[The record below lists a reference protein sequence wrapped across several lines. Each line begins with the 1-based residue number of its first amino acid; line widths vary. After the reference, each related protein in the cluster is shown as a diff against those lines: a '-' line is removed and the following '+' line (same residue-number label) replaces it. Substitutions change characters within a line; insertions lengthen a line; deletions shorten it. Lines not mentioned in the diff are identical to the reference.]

1 MKEYLTRCGCA
12 PIFVGMYL
20 RTTRQRRKHGPDA
33 IYYQLAEN
41 YYHKERRR
49 SETRVIHTF
58 GRADQ
63 VDPEALRRLAQSL
76 LRVAN
81 DERIDLPA
89 RTFPPEV
96 GIDDIEQVFDYGV
109 LYAAHTLWEE
119 LGIGPLLR
127 EKMQQEG
134 GEAPHDTALFA
145 MTANRLAR
153 PTSKLACYEHWL
165 ADEVYWPAAKVLAL
179 EHLYRALDFLLRHV
193 EALEQEIFY
202 RTADLFNADVDL
214 IFWDTTTLYCEIDDE
229 DDDGEVWED
238 QEIPALR
245 KRGHNKEGRDGNP
258 QVVVGLALTRDGL
271 PVRSWVFPGNTADVT
286 TIHHLKDDLRG
297 WRLNRCVFVGD
308 SGMFSE
314 ANQQRLSRALG
325 RYILAVPMRKG
336 TEVSLDVLTR
346 PGRYRD
352 VAPHLRVKEVYSGA
366 GERRRRYVVCHN
378 PDEAAREQAHRA
390 RLLEVVRAELAALD
404 VRQADHPKKACEL
417 MASRRFG
424 RYLRMDAR
432 GRLSIDTTKV
442 AAEAKYDGTFVV
454 TTNDDTL
461 DAADV
466 ALGYT
471 SMMLIE
477 GCFRR
482 MKTTGLQTRPI
493 YHWRSH
499 RIIAHVKL
507 CVLALLL
514 ERAAELRCQ
523 QTWRTIRHT
532 LDQLKVVRYRM
543 HGKTIVQSTQVT
555 SPLAKIFRSLRIPLP
570 KKILEVSD

>member
-1 MKEYLTRCGCA
+1 
-12 PIFVGMYL
+12 MYL

-41 YYHKERRR
+41 YYHKTRRR
-49 SETRVIHTF
+49 SETRVIYTF

-63 VDPEALRRLAQSL
+63 VDPEALRRLAQSI

-81 DERIDLPA
+81 DEQIDLPA
-89 RTFPPEV
+89 RSFPPEV
-96 GIDDIEQVFDYGV
+96 GIDDIEQVYTYGV
-109 LYAAHTLWEE
+109 LYAARALWEE

-127 EKMQQEG
+127 AKMQQTG
-134 GEAPHDTALFA
+134 GEAPHDLALLA

-153 PTSKLACYEHWL
+153 PGSKLACYEQWL
-165 ADEVYWPAAKVLAL
+165 ADDVYWPEAHALAL
-179 EHLYRALDFLLRHV
+179 EHLYRALDFLLSHS
-193 EALEQEIFY
+193 ESLEQEIFF

-229 DDDGEVWED
+229 DEESEPW
-238 QEIPALR
+238 QTRLLPALR
-245 KRGHNKEGRDGNP
+245 KRGHNKEGRDNNP

-286 TIHHLKDDLRG
+286 TITHLKDDLRG

-314 ANQQRLSRALG
+314 ANRQRLSRALG
-325 RYILAVPMRKG
+325 RYILAVPMRKV

-352 VAPHLRVKEVYSGA
+352 VAPNLRVKEVYVGT
-366 GERRRRYVVCHN
+366 GERRRRYVICHN
-378 PDEAAREQAHRA
+378 PEEEAREQAHRA
-390 RLLEVVRAELAALD
+390 RLLELVRAELAALD

-432 GRLSIDTTKV
+432 GRLSIDMTKV
-442 AAEAKYDGTFVV
+442 AAEAKYDGKFVV

-466 ALGYT
+466 ALGYR
-471 SMMLIE
+471 SMTLIE

-493 YHWRSH
+493 YHWRAR

-514 ERAAELRCQ
+514 ERAAEIRCQ

-532 LDQLKVVRYRM
+532 LDQLQVVRYRM
-543 HGKTIVQSTQVT
+543 HGKTIVQSTRVT
-555 SPLAKIFRSLRIPLP
+555 APLADILRRLGVPLP
-570 KKILEVSD
+570 QRILEVADEAHASSLP

>member
-1 MKEYLTRCGCA
+1 
-12 PIFVGMYL
+12 MYL

-41 YYHKERRR
+41 YYHKDRRR
-49 SETRVIHTF
+49 SETRVIYTF

-63 VDPEALRRLAQSL
+63 VDPEALRRLAQSI

-81 DERIDLPA
+81 DDRLDLPA
-89 RTFPPEV
+89 RKFPPEV
-96 GIDDIEQVFDYGV
+96 GIDDIEQVYAYGV
-109 LYAAHTLWEE
+109 LYAARALWEE

-134 GEAPHDTALFA
+134 CEAPHDPALFV

-153 PTSKLACYEHWL
+153 PASKLACYEHWL
-165 ADEVYWPAAKVLAL
+165 ADEVYWPEAKTLAL
-179 EHLYRALDFLLRHV
+179 EHLYRALDFLLRHI
-193 EALEQEIFY
+193 EALERELFY

-214 IFWDTTTLYCEIDDE
+214 IFWDTTTLYFEIDDE
-229 DDDGEVWED
+229 DDDGEAWQD
-238 QEIPALR
+238 REIPALR
-245 KRGHNKEGRDGNP
+245 KRGHNKDGRDGNP

-271 PVRSWVFPGNTADVT
+271 PVRSWVFPGNTAEVT
-286 TIHHLKDDLRG
+286 TIDHLKDDLRG

-308 SGMFSE
+308 SRMFSE
-314 ANQQRLSRALG
+314 ANRERLSRALG
-325 RYILAVPMRKG
+325 RYILAVPMRKVS
-336 TEVSLDVLTR
+336 EVQREVLSR

-352 VAPHLRVKEVYSGA
+352 VATNLRVKEVYVGA
-366 GERRRRYVVCHN
+366 GERRRRYLVCHN
-378 PDEAAREQAHRA
+378 PAEAEREQAHREQ
-390 RLLEVVRAELAALD
+390 LLELVRAELAALD

-432 GRLSIDTTKV
+432 GRLSLDTAKV
-442 AAEAKYDGTFVV
+442 AAEAKYDGKFVV

-466 ALGYT
+466 ALGYK
-471 SMMLIE
+471 SMTLIE
-477 GCFRR
+477 GCFRQ

-493 YHWRSH
+493 YHWRPH
-499 RIIAHVKL
+499 RLIAHVKL

-514 ERAAELRCQ
+514 ERAAEIRCQ
-523 QTWRTIRHT
+523 QTWRMIRHT

-543 HGKTIVQSTQVT
+543 HGKTIVQSTRVT
-555 SPLAKIFRSLRIPLP
+555 STLAEILRSLRIPTP
-570 KKILEVSD
+570 QKILEVSD

>member
-1 MKEYLTRCGCA
+1 
-12 PIFVGMYL
+12 MYL

-49 SETRVIHTF
+49 SETRVIYTF

-81 DERIDLPA
+81 DDRIDLPA
-89 RTFPPEV
+89 RQFPPDV
-96 GIDDIEQVFDYGV
+96 GIDDIEQVYAYGV
-109 LYAAHTLWEE
+109 LYAARALWEE

-127 EKMQQEG
+127 EKLQQDG
-134 GEAPHDTALFA
+134 GDAPHDAALFA
-145 MTANRLAR
+145 MTANRLAC
-153 PTSKLACYEHWL
+153 PASKLACYEHWL
-165 ADEVYWPAAKVLAL
+165 ADDVYWPEAKALAL
-179 EHLYRALDFLLRHV
+179 EHLYRAMDFLLRHI
-193 EALEQEIFY
+193 EAIEQELFF

-214 IFWDTTTLYCEIDDE
+214 IFWDTTTLYFEIDEEDE
-229 DDDGEVWED
+229 DGEQWQTHD
-238 QEIPALR
+238 IPALR
-245 KRGHNKEGRDGNP
+245 KRGHHKEGRDSNP

-286 TIHHLKDDLRG
+286 TIDDLKADLRG
-297 WRLNRCVFVGD
+297 WRLNRSVFVGD

-314 ANQQRLSRALG
+314 ANRQRLSRALG
-325 RYILAVPMRKG
+325 RYILAVPMRKV
-336 TEVSLDVLTR
+336 TEVPLAVLTR
-346 PGRYRD
+346 AGRYRN
-352 VAPHLRVKEVYSGA
+352 VAHNLRVKEVYVGE

-378 PDEAAREQAHRA
+378 PDAAAREHAHREH
-390 RLLEVVRAELAALD
+390 LLELVRAELAALD

-424 RYLRMDAR
+424 RYLRMDAG
-432 GRLSIDTTKV
+432 GRLSLDMTKV
-442 AAEAKYDGTFVV
+442 AAEAKYDGKFVV

-461 DAADV
+461 DAEDI

-493 YHWRSH
+493 YHWRPH

-514 ERAAELRCQ
+514 QRAAEIRCQ

-532 LDQLKVVRYRM
+532 LDQLKVVRYRL
-543 HGKTIVQSTQVT
+543 HGKTILQSTRVT
-555 SPLAKIFRSLRIPLP
+555 APMAEILQTLGIPLP
-570 KKILEVSD
+570 KKILEVSE

>member
-1 MKEYLTRCGCA
+1 
-12 PIFVGMYL
+12 MYL

-41 YYHKERRR
+41 YYHKTRRR
-49 SETRVIHTF
+49 SETRVIYTF

-63 VDPEALRRLAQSL
+63 VDPEALRRLAQSI

-81 DERIDLPA
+81 DEQIDLPA
-89 RTFPPEV
+89 RSFPPEV
-96 GIDDIEQVFDYGV
+96 GIDDIEQVYTYGV
-109 LYAAHTLWEE
+109 LYAARALWEA

-127 EKMQQEG
+127 AKMQQTG
-134 GEAPHDTALFA
+134 CEAPHDLALLA

-153 PTSKLACYEHWL
+153 PGSKLACYDQWL
-165 ADEVYWPAAKVLAL
+165 ANDVYWPEAHALAL
-179 EHLYRALDFLLRHV
+179 EHLYRALDFLLSHI
-193 EALEQEIFY
+193 ESLEQEIFF

-229 DDDGEVWED
+229 DEESEPW
-238 QEIPALR
+238 QTRMIPALR
-245 KRGHNKEGRDGNP
+245 KRGHNKEGRDNNP

-286 TIHHLKDDLRG
+286 TITHLKDDLRG

-314 ANQQRLSRALG
+314 ANRQRLSRALG
-325 RYILAVPMRKG
+325 RYILAVPMRKV

-352 VAPHLRVKEVYSGA
+352 VAPNLRVKEVYVGE
-366 GERRRRYVVCHN
+366 GERRRRYVICHN
-378 PDEAAREQAHRA
+378 PEEEAREQAHRA
-390 RLLEVVRAELAALD
+390 RLLELVRAELAALD

-442 AAEAKYDGTFVV
+442 AAEAKYDGKFVV

-466 ALGYT
+466 ALGYR
-471 SMMLIE
+471 SMTLIE

-493 YHWRSH
+493 YHWRAR

-514 ERAAELRCQ
+514 ERAAEIRCQ

-532 LDQLKVVRYRM
+532 LDQLQVVRYRM
-543 HGKTIVQSTQVT
+543 HGKTIVQSTRVT
-555 SPLAKIFRSLRIPLP
+555 APLADILRRLGVPLP
-570 KKILEVSD
+570 QRILEVADEAHASSLP

>member
-1 MKEYLTRCGCA
+1 
-12 PIFVGMYL
+12 MY
-20 RTTRQRRKHGPDA
+20 G
-33 IYYQLAEN
+33 
-41 YYHKERRR
+41 
-49 SETRVIHTF
+49 
-58 GRADQ
+58 G
-63 VDPEALRRLAQSL
+63 
-76 LRVAN
+76 
-81 DERIDLPA
+81 
-89 RTFPPEV
+89 
-96 GIDDIEQVFDYGV
+96 
-109 LYAAHTLWEE
+109 LYAAHALWEE

-127 EKMQQEG
+127 EKMAQDG
-134 GEAPHDTALFA
+134 CPAPHETALFA

-153 PTSKLACYEHWL
+153 PASKLACYEHWL
-165 ADEVYWPAAKVLAL
+165 ADDVYWPDAQGLAL
-179 EHLYRALDFLLRHV
+179 EHLYRALDFLLHHIDS
-193 EALEQEIFY
+193 LEQELFF

-214 IFWDTTTLYCEIDDE
+214 IFWDTTTLYFEVDEEDDE
-229 DDDGEVWED
+229 GEVWHD
-238 QEIPALR
+238 QAIPALR
-245 KRGHNKEGRDGNP
+245 QRGHNKEGRDGNP

-314 ANQQRLSRALG
+314 ANMQRLSRALG
-325 RYILAVPMRKG
+325 RYILAVPMRKV
-336 TEVSLDVLTR
+336 TEVPCEVLSR

-352 VAPHLRVKEVYSGA
+352 VATNLRVKEVWVGE

-378 PDEAAREQAHRA
+378 PDEAEREQAHRA
-390 RLLEVVRAELAALD
+390 RLLELVRAELATLD
-404 VRQADHPKKACEL
+404 ARQADHPKKACEL
-417 MASRRFG
+417 LASRRFG
-424 RYLRMDAR
+424 RYLTMDAR
-432 GRLSIDTTKV
+432 GRLSVNAAKV
-442 AAEAKYDGTFVV
+442 AAEAKYDGKFVV

-461 DAADV
+461 DAEDV

-493 YHWRSH
+493 YHWRPH

-514 ERAAELRCQ
+514 QRAAEIRGQ

-532 LDQLKVVRYRM
+532 LDQLQVVRYRM

-555 SPLAKIFRSLRIPLP
+555 ATIAETLRSLGIALP
-570 KKILEVSD
+570 QKILEVSD

>member
-1 MKEYLTRCGCA
+1 
-12 PIFVGMYL
+12 MYL

-41 YYHKERRR
+41 YYHKARRR
-49 SETRVIHTF
+49 SETRVIYTF

-81 DERIDLPA
+81 DDRIDLSA
-89 RTFPPEV
+89 RTFPPDV
-96 GIDDIEQVFDYGV
+96 GIDDIEQVYAYGV
-109 LYAAHTLWEE
+109 LYAARALWEE

-127 EKMQQEG
+127 AKMQQTG
-134 GEAPHDTALFA
+134 CEAPHDLALLA

-153 PTSKLACYEHWL
+153 PSSKLACYEQWL
-165 ADEVYWPAAKVLAL
+165 ADDVYWPEAQALAL
-179 EHLYRALDFLLRHV
+179 EHLYRAMDFLLGHI
-193 EALEQEIFY
+193 ESLEQEIFF

-214 IFWDTTTLYCEIDDE
+214 IFWDTTTLYCEIDEEDE
-229 DDDGEVWED
+229 ESEQW
-238 QEIPALR
+238 QTRMIPALR
-245 KRGHNKEGRDGNP
+245 KRGHNKEGRDSNP

-286 TIHHLKDDLRG
+286 TITHLKDDLRG

-314 ANQQRLSRALG
+314 ANRQRLSRALG
-325 RYILAVPMRKG
+325 RYILAVPMRKV

-352 VAPHLRVKEVYSGA
+352 VAPHLRAKEVYVGE

-378 PDEAAREQAHRA
+378 PDEAAREQAHRT
-390 RLLEVVRAELAALD
+390 RLLELVRAELAALD

-424 RYLRMDAR
+424 RYLRMDVH

-442 AAEAKYDGTFVV
+442 AAEAKYDGKFVV

-461 DAADV
+461 NAADV

-493 YHWRSH
+493 YHWRPR

-514 ERAAELRCQ
+514 ERAAEIRCQ

-555 SPLAKIFRSLRIPLP
+555 APMAALLRSLGVPLP
-570 KKILEVSD
+570 QRILEVSDEAHAPDLP

>member
-1 MKEYLTRCGCA
+1 
-12 PIFVGMYL
+12 MYL

-41 YYHKERRR
+41 YYHKDKRR
-49 SETRVIHTF
+49 SETRVIYNF

-63 VDPEALRRLAQSL
+63 VDPEALRRLAHSI

-81 DERIDLPA
+81 DDRIDLPA
-89 RTFPPEV
+89 RKFPPDV
-96 GIDDIEQVFDYGV
+96 GIDDIEQVYTYGV
-109 LYAAHTLWEE
+109 LYAAHALWEE

-127 EKMQQEG
+127 EQMQQDG
-134 GEAPHDTALFA
+134 CQAPHDTALFA

-153 PTSKLACYEHWL
+153 PSSKLACYEHWL
-165 ADEVYWPAAKVLAL
+165 ADDVYWPEAKTLAL
-179 EHLYRALDFLLRHV
+179 EHLYRALDFLLRHI
-193 EALEQEIFY
+193 EALERELFY

-214 IFWDTTTLYCEIDDE
+214 IFWDTTTLYCEIDEE
-229 DDDGEVWED
+229 DDAGEGW
-238 QEIPALR
+238 QGRQIPALR
-245 KRGHNKEGRDGNP
+245 MRGHNKEGRDGNP

-286 TIHHLKDDLRG
+286 TIDHLKADLRG

-314 ANQQRLSRALG
+314 ANMQRLSRALG
-325 RYILAVPMRKG
+325 RYILAVPMRKV
-336 TEVSLDVLTR
+336 TEVHREVLSR

-352 VAPHLRVKEVYSGA
+352 VAANLRVKEVVVGA
-366 GERRRRYVVCHN
+366 GERRRRYLLCHN
-378 PDEAAREQAHRA
+378 PEEAEREQAHRE
-390 RLLEVVRAELAALD
+390 RLLELIRAELAALD
-404 VRQADHPKKACEL
+404 GRPEDHPKLACEL

-424 RYLRMDAR
+424 RYLTMDAR
-432 GRLSIDTTKV
+432 GRLSINATKV
-442 AAEAKYDGTFVV
+442 AAEAKYDGKFVL

-461 DAADV
+461 EAEDV
-466 ALGYT
+466 ALGYK

-493 YHWRSH
+493 YHWRPH

-514 ERAAELRCQ
+514 ERAAEIRCQ
-523 QTWRTIRHT
+523 QPWRTIRHT
-532 LDQLKVVRYRM
+532 LDQLQVVRYRM
-543 HGKTIVQSTQVT
+543 QGKTIVQSTQVT
-555 SPLAKIFRSLRIPLP
+555 TTMAEILRSLGIPLP

>member
-1 MKEYLTRCGCA
+1 
-12 PIFVGMYL
+12 MYL

-41 YYHKERRR
+41 YYHKDRRR
-49 SETRVIHTF
+49 SETRVIYTF

-63 VDPEALRRLAQSL
+63 VDPEALRRLAQSI

-81 DERIDLPA
+81 DDRIDLPA
-89 RTFPPEV
+89 RQFPPDV
-96 GIDDIEQVFDYGV
+96 GIDDIEQVYMYGV
-109 LYAAHTLWEE
+109 LYAAHALWEE

-127 EKMQQEG
+127 EKMEQDG
-134 GEAPHDTALFA
+134 GPAPHETALFA

-153 PTSKLACYEHWL
+153 PASKLACYEHWL
-165 ADEVYWPAAKVLAL
+165 ADDVYWPDAQDLAL
-179 EHLYRALDFLLRHV
+179 EHLYRALDFLLHHIDS
-193 EALEQEIFY
+193 LEQELFF

-214 IFWDTTTLYCEIDDE
+214 VFWDTTTLYFEIDAEDE
-229 DDDGEVWED
+229 AGEDW
-238 QEIPALR
+238 QGRPIPALR

-258 QVVVGLALTRDGL
+258 QVVVGLALTREGL

-286 TIHHLKDDLRG
+286 TIDHLKDDLRG

-314 ANQQRLSRALG
+314 ANRQRLGRALG
-325 RYILAVPMRKG
+325 RYILAVPMRKV
-336 TEVSLDVLTR
+336 TEVHQEVLSR

-352 VAPHLRVKEVYSGA
+352 VAANLRVKEVWVGE

-378 PDEAAREQAHRA
+378 PDEAEREQAHRA
-390 RLLEVVRAELAALD
+390 RLLELVRAELATLD
-404 VRQADHPKKACEL
+404 ARQADHPKKACEL

-424 RYLRMDAR
+424 RYLSMDAR
-432 GRLSIDTTKV
+432 GRLSINATKV
-442 AAEAKYDGTFVV
+442 AAEAKYDGKFVV

-461 DAADV
+461 DAEDV

-493 YHWRSH
+493 FHWRPH

-514 ERAAELRCQ
+514 ERVAEIRCQ
-523 QTWRTIRHT
+523 QTWRMIRHT

-555 SPLAKIFRSLRIPLP
+555 STMAKLLRSLGIPLP
-570 KKILEVSD
+570 KRILEVSDEAHASYLP

>member
-1 MKEYLTRCGCA
+1 M
-12 PIFVGMYL
+12 
-20 RTTRQRRKHGPDA
+20 
-33 IYYQLAEN
+33 
-41 YYHKERRR
+41 
-49 SETRVIHTF
+49 
-58 GRADQ
+58 
-63 VDPEALRRLAQSL
+63 
-76 LRVAN
+76 
-81 DERIDLPA
+81 
-89 RTFPPEV
+89 

-134 GEAPHDTALFA
+134 GEAPHDMALFA

-165 ADEVYWPAAKVLAL
+165 ADEVYWPAAKALAL

-202 RTADLFNADVDL
+202 RTADLLNADVDL

-314 ANQQRLSRALG
+314 AHRQRLSRALG
-325 RYILAVPMRKG
+325 RYILAVPMRKV
-336 TEVSLDVLTR
+336 TEVQLEVLTR
-346 PGRYRD
+346 AGRYHD
-352 VAPHLRVKEVYSGA
+352 VAPNLRVKEVYVGT

-378 PDEAAREQAHRA
+378 PDEAAREHAHRE
-390 RLLEVVRAELAALD
+390 RLLELVRAELAALD
-404 VRQADHPKKACEL
+404 ARQADHPKKACEL

-442 AAEAKYDGTFVV
+442 AAEAKYDGKFVV

-471 SMMLIE
+471 SMTLIE

-532 LDQLKVVRYRM
+532 LDHLKVVRYRM

-555 SPLAKIFRSLRIPLP
+555 SPLANILRNLRIPLP
-570 KKILEVSD
+570 KKILEVFD

>member
-1 MKEYLTRCGCA
+1 
-12 PIFVGMYL
+12 MYL

-41 YYHKERRR
+41 YYHKDRRR
-49 SETRVIHTF
+49 SETRVIYTF

-63 VDPEALRRLAQSL
+63 VDPEALRRLAQSI

-81 DERIDLPA
+81 DARIDLPA
-89 RTFPPEV
+89 RTFPPDV
-96 GIDDIEQVFDYGV
+96 GIDDIEQVYMYGV
-109 LYAAHTLWEE
+109 LYAAHALWEE

-127 EKMQQEG
+127 EKMEQDGCQ
-134 GEAPHDTALFA
+134 APHETALFA
-145 MTANRLAR
+145 MTAHRLAR
-153 PTSKLACYEHWL
+153 PASTLACSEHWL
-165 ADEVYWPAAKVLAL
+165 ADDVYWPDAQGLAL
-179 EHLYRALDFLLRHV
+179 EHLYRALDFLLHHI
-193 EALEQEIFY
+193 ESLEQELFF
-202 RTADLFNADVDL
+202 RTADLFTADVDL
-214 IFWDTTTLYCEIDDE
+214 IFWDTTTLYCEIDEEDE
-229 DDDGEVWED
+229 DGEDWHGR
-238 QEIPALR
+238 EIPALR

-258 QVVVGLALTRDGL
+258 QVVVGLALTREGL

-286 TIHHLKDDLRG
+286 TIDHLKDDLRG

-314 ANQQRLSRALG
+314 ANRQRLSRALG
-325 RYILAVPMRKG
+325 RYILAVPMRKV
-336 TEVSLDVLTR
+336 TEVQREVLSR

-352 VAPHLRVKEVYSGA
+352 VATNLRVKEVYVGT
-366 GERRRRYVVCHN
+366 GERRRRYVVCYN
-378 PDEAAREQAHRA
+378 PEEGAREQAHRE
-390 RLLEVVRAELAALD
+390 RLLALVRAELAALD

-432 GRLSIDTTKV
+432 GRLGLDTTKV
-442 AAEAKYDGTFVV
+442 AAEATYDGKFVV

-461 DAADV
+461 DAEDV

-471 SMMLIE
+471 SMSLIE

-482 MKTTGLQTRPI
+482 MKTTGLRTRPI
-493 YHWRSH
+493 YHWRPH

-523 QTWRTIRHT
+523 QTWRTIRQT
-532 LDQLKVVRYRM
+532 LDQLKGVRYRM
-543 HGKTIVQSTQVT
+543 HGKTILQNTQVT
-555 SPLAKIFRSLRIPLP
+555 APIAETLRSLGIPLP
-570 KKILEVSD
+570 NKILEVSD

>member
-1 MKEYLTRCGCA
+1 
-12 PIFVGMYL
+12 MYL

-49 SETRVIHTF
+49 SETRVIYTF

-81 DERIDLPA
+81 DDRIDLPA
-89 RTFPPEV
+89 RKFPPEV
-96 GIDDIEQVFDYGV
+96 GIDDIEHVYDYGV
-109 LYAAHTLWEE
+109 LYAAHALWEE
-119 LGIGPLLR
+119 LGIGPILR
-127 EKMQQEG
+127 DKMQQDG
-134 GEAPHDTALFA
+134 CKAPHETALFA

-153 PTSKLACYEHWL
+153 PTSKLACYAHWL
-165 ADEVYWPAAKVLAL
+165 ADEVYWPEAQTLAL
-179 EHLYRALDFLLRHV
+179 EHLYRALDFLLQHI
-193 EALEQEIFY
+193 EPLEEEIFH
-202 RTADLFNADVDL
+202 RIADLLNADVDL
-214 IFWDTTTLYCEIDDE
+214 IFWDTTTLYCEVDDE
-229 DDDGEVWED
+229 DEDDERWHD
-238 QEIPALR
+238 QTLPALR
-245 KRGHNKEGRDGNP
+245 QRGHNKEGRDGNP
-258 QVVVGLALTRDGL
+258 QVVVGLALTREGL

-286 TIHHLKDDLRG
+286 TINHLKDDLRG

-314 ANQQRLSRALG
+314 ANRQRLSRALG
-325 RYILAVPMRKG
+325 RYILAVPMRKV
-336 TEVSLDVLTR
+336 TEVPRDVLTR
-346 PGRYRD
+346 AGRYRD
-352 VAPHLRVKEVYSGA
+352 VAHNLRVKEVYVGT

-378 PDEAAREQAHRA
+378 PDEAAREQAHRE
-390 RLLEVVRAELAALD
+390 RLLELIRAELAALD

-424 RYLRMDAR
+424 RYLRLDPQ
-432 GRLSIDTTKV
+432 GRLSIDTAKV
-442 AAEAKYDGTFVV
+442 AAEAKYDGKFVI

-461 DAADV
+461 DTEDV

-471 SMMLIE
+471 SMTLIE

-482 MKTTGLQTRPI
+482 MQTTGLQTRPI

-514 ERAAELRCQ
+514 ERAAEIRCQ

-532 LDQLKVVRYRM
+532 VDQLKVVRYRM
-543 HGKTIVQSTQVT
+543 QGKTILQSTQVT
-555 SPLAKIFRSLRIPLP
+555 SAMAKLLRSLGIPQP
-570 KKILEVSD
+570 QKILEVSE